1 MQPRANNFIEVLN
14 PIFIEP
20 DTSAFSQLEEKGYNA
35 INCALWS
42 EEKEK
47 TFRITKKQQTSSI
60 YAPNYELLN
69 KYKDSER
76 FDIKEE
82 VKINCTTLDNIIDK
96 SNEVFFMKLDAEG
109 SEYEILKGGNNVIS
123 NAVGFEIEIA
133 FKELRLNQ
141 PLFYEVNQFLE
152 SNNFILI
159 DFLNFRKQGHQ

>member
-1 MQPRANNFIEVLN
+1 MEYIKKIKKIIYNNSNIKILNILKQFNIKIKYYDIGASGGLQPRAENFIEILN
-14 PIFIEP
+14 PIYIEP
-20 DTSAFSQLEEKGYNA
+20 DISAFSQLEEKGYNA

-82 VKINCTTLDNIIDK
+82 KIINDSK
-96 SNEVFFMKLDAEG
+96 SSLL
-109 SEYEILKGGNNVIS
+109 Y
-123 NAVGFEIEIA
+123 
-133 FKELRLNQ
+133 
-141 PLFYEVNQFLE
+141 
-152 SNNFILI
+152 
-159 DFLNFRKQGHQ
+159 